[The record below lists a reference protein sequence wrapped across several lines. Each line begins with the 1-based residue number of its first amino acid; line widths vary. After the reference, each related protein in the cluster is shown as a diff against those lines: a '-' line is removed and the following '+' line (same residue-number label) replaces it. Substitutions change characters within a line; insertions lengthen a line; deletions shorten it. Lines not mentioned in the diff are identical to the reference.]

1 MANTA
6 TVTSTKTEA
15 LSAGA
20 TVSLLEA
27 ISTGERPMTDLSG
40 QGLDRSAAA
49 QFVLAQA
56 RMLNAV
62 ATSARLPT
70 VRILAELLATQL
82 AQDMDGSSN

>member
-1 MANTA
+1 M
-6 TVTSTKTEA
+6 TSTKTEP

-27 ISTGERPMTDLSG
+27 ISAGERPLADLSG
-40 QGLDRSAAA
+40 HGLDRSAAA
-49 QFVLAQA
+49 QFVLGQA

-62 ATSARLPT
+62 AASAKLPT

-82 AQDMDGSSN
+82 AQDMDGSSS